1 MNSPDYKKWFLLSLV
16 FASVILYLYTNYK
29 SSFLDGWIGI
39 IIYII
44 RRLRNS
50 RSSFASLNQ
59 NKEEFV
65 QSTNSGMKSG

>member
-1 MNSPDYKKWFLLSLV
+1 MSQENNPLTFDCQ
-16 FASVILYLYTNYK
+16 
-29 SSFLDGWIGI
+29 GI
-39 IIYII
+39 IFSFNIY